1 MLKFLTH
8 KLRTHSINEDN
19 YAGKADEDHD
29 SGTESDEEID
39 APVSGSASCS
49 ERVCNVSP
57 ADTGCSM
64 ESPAPDQHD
73 AHSSEEELEVINSNS
88 KMRRSTAPPRPLRAA
103 SVCLAEKRKW
113 SQIGDAQNRR
123 YTPENEEN
131 MSHYS
136 NLSPSPCSPFHI
148 KCCSEDGGHH
158 IEHSGSSDDEVHHF
172 LYTRATPVQFRTSPP
187 LEAVK
192 PERRSIVTSKG
203 RSTSPPAKLLHY
215 EDSPRKRTKHMKHA
229 HIQRPYLDFEKMQ
242 QGADVVVTVGGDKV
256 SPEETFEEI
265 FNRNVNDVR
274 ITALHL
280 AEFNP
285 KGIVCIARPPVEALV
300 PLVSEE
306 FKKAGVYDWKKIFGV
321 TTIAAMRSNSIL
333 AAKTKHKPLD
343 MVCPIAGGLS
353 NECFVPVISQ
363 VRPKIAVNGREL
375 RQQIFNSEHD
385 ILKLYCEKKV
395 VCLTPAL
402 AISRFINTLLKTLKG
417 QTNCAECAFVRQ
429 MGHIGNFLPY
439 MTSIVRLSRHGI
451 LSSHMPNVDGEETVL
466 LQQMA
471 IRIKQYIKHG
481 ESFVTGEPQTVKEK
495 LPKPQD
501 IQIKT
506 YAQKSPKPDI
516 VNAS

>member
-242 QGADVVVTVGGDKV
+242 QMKTRSVTAWRHTAD
-256 SPEETFEEI
+256 
-265 FNRNVNDVR
+265 
-274 ITALHL
+274 H
-280 AEFNP
+280 
-285 KGIVCIARPPVEALV
+285 
-300 PLVSEE
+300 
-306 FKKAGVYDWKKIFGV
+306 
-321 TTIAAMRSNSIL
+321 
-333 AAKTKHKPLD
+333 
-343 MVCPIAGGLS
+343 
-353 NECFVPVISQ
+353 
-363 VRPKIAVNGREL
+363 
-375 RQQIFNSEHD
+375 
-385 ILKLYCEKKV
+385 
-395 VCLTPAL
+395 
-402 AISRFINTLLKTLKG
+402 
-417 QTNCAECAFVRQ
+417 
-429 MGHIGNFLPY
+429 
-439 MTSIVRLSRHGI
+439 
-451 LSSHMPNVDGEETVL
+451 
-466 LQQMA
+466 
-471 IRIKQYIKHG
+471 
-481 ESFVTGEPQTVKEK
+481 TGELSV
-495 LPKPQD
+495 
-501 IQIKT
+501 
-506 YAQKSPKPDI
+506 YCW
-516 VNAS
+516 